1 MSKSEFN
8 REVAMQDYEAA
19 DCPMSEPFRAKIG
32 ITIFLAGLFYQ
43 GFITRMVFAPLM
55 PVIEADM
62 GLSHSQAGGLFL
74 MISIGLLLAPLCSG
88 LISSKINHRGTLN
101 VSAWSIGL
109 ILIPFAF
116 VESIWAIR
124 GLLVIIGLAAGLHLP
139 SAIATIT
146 AEVRKDDWGKALSVH
161 QCAPP
166 LSFVTAPLIV
176 ASLLHFLSWR
186 IILLIGAGV
195 GICVAAAYS
204 LKGKGGDFP
213 GQLPSPRN
221 VKIILGNP
229 SFYLMVLLF
238 AMAMGGNAG
247 ILTMLP
253 LFLVNEHDFIL
264 TKANT
269 LIGFSQVA
277 GLLMVFV
284 AGWITDRVGPKST
297 MSFVLL
303 TAGIAT
309 ILIGLLDEGWLM
321 VVIFVQPVLVNAFFP
336 GAFAALSRIA
346 PPHLRSVTNA
356 LSPPSAFLIGGGFL
370 PVLIGYMGET
380 YTFASGIML
389 AGAFML
395 MGPVLVYFLKL
406 GQYDDQTGC

>member
-1 MSKSEFN
+1 
-8 REVAMQDYEAA
+8 MQDYEVA

-32 ITIFLAGLFYQ
+32 ITLFLACLFYQ
-43 GFITRMVFAPLM
+43 GFIARIIFAPLM
-55 PVIEADM
+55 PAIETDM
-62 GLSHSQAGGLFL
+62 GLNHAQAGGLFL

-88 LISSKINHRGTLN
+88 LVSSKINHRGTLI
-101 VSAWSIGL
+101 VSAWGVGL

-116 VESIWAIR
+116 VDSIWAIR
-124 GLLVIIGLAAGLHLP
+124 GLLMIIGFAAGLHLP

-161 QCAPP
+161 QSAPP
-166 LSFVTAPLIV
+166 LSFVTAPFI
-176 ASLLHFLSWR
+176 AAYLLHFFSWR
-186 IILLIGAGV
+186 VVLLIGAGV
-195 GICVAAAYS
+195 GMCIAAAFS

-213 GQLPSPRN
+213 GQMLNAKN
-221 VKIILGNP
+221 VKIILGKP

-253 LFLVNEHDFIL
+253 LFLVNEHGFNL

-269 LIGFSQVA
+269 LVGFSQVA

-284 AGWITDRVGPKST
+284 AGWITDRVGQKPAMT
-297 MSFVLL
+297 VVLL

-309 ILIGLLDEGWLM
+309 ILIGLLDGGWLM
-321 VVIFVQPVLVNAFFP
+321 VVIFVQPVLINAFFP

-346 PPHLRSVTNA
+346 PPHLRSVATA
-356 LSPPSAFLIGGGFL
+356 LIPPIAFLIGGGIL
-370 PVLIGYMGET
+370 PTLIGYMGEI
-380 YTFASGIML
+380 YTFAAGITI

-395 MGPVLVYFLKL
+395 VGPVLVYFLKL

>member
-1 MSKSEFN
+1 
-8 REVAMQDYEAA
+8 MQDYEAV

-32 ITIFLAGLFYQ
+32 ITIFLACLFYQ
-43 GFITRMVFAPLM
+43 GFITRIIFAPLM
-55 PVIEADM
+55 PAIETDM
-62 GLSHSQAGGLFL
+62 GLSHVQAGGLFL

-101 VSAWSIGL
+101 VSAWGIGL

-116 VESIWAIR
+116 VDSIWAIR
-124 GLLVIIGLAAGLHLP
+124 VLLVIIGFAAGLHLP

-161 QCAPP
+161 QSAPP

-176 ASLLHFLSWR
+176 AYLLQFFSWR
-186 IILLIGAGV
+186 VVLLIGAGV
-195 GICVAAAYS
+195 GICIAAAFS

-213 GQLPSPRN
+213 GQLLSAKN
-221 VKIILGNP
+221 VKVILGKP

-253 LFLVNEHDFIL
+253 LFLVNEHGFNL

-284 AGWITDRVGPKST
+284 AGWITDRVGQKPAMT
-297 MSFVLL
+297 VVLL
-303 TAGIAT
+303 AAGIAT
-309 ILIGLLDEGWLM
+309 ILIGLLDGGRLM
-321 VVIFVQPVLVNAFFP
+321 VVIFVQPVLINAFFP

-346 PPHLRSVTNA
+346 PPHLRSVANA
-356 LSPPSAFLIGGGFL
+356 LIPPSAFLIGGGLL
-370 PVLIGYMGET
+370 PTLIGYMGER
-380 YTFASGIML
+380 YTFAGGITI

-395 MGPVLVYFLKL
+395 AGPVLVYFLKL